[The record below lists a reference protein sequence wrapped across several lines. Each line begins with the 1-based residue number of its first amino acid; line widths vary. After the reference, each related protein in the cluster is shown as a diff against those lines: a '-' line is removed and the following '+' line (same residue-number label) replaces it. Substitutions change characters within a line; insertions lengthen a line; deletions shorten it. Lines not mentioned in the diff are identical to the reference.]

1 MDLKDRIVDLCK
13 KKGIPVC
20 KLEED
25 LKFGGGYIAKLNK
38 STPNTEKINQIANY
52 FSVSLDYLVN
62 GKEYAD
68 TTLPEQADLLIKI
81 RNDKKLMDAIQKYYS
96 LSNRKQ
102 DHVLELIDMLS
113 EV

>member
-52 FSVSLDYLVN
+52 FSVHGL
-62 GKEYAD
+62 
-68 TTLPEQADLLIKI
+68 
-81 RNDKKLMDAIQKYYS
+81 
-96 LSNRKQ
+96 
-102 DHVLELIDMLS
+102 
-113 EV
+113 